1 MVPPKLPKRPPV
13 GAPKSTSCV
22 VGGASVGGGPI
33 STIDCYSTSYNH
45 HCLLFYIVL
54 LHFMSSSR
62 ASEYVKDNDIR
73 LGLRVSTRATNGGPQ
88 VTRLQCRLCIAF
100 GCEEKVGE
108 KR

>member
-1 MVPPKLPKRPPV
+1 
-13 GAPKSTSCV
+13 
-22 VGGASVGGGPI
+22 
-33 STIDCYSTSYNH
+33 
-45 HCLLFYIVL
+45 
-54 LHFMSSSR
+54 MSSSR

-73 LGLRVSTRATNGGPQ
+73 LGLRVSTRAANGGPQ